1 MDSKMITIAAA
12 GAAILLLAEMA
23 NDREAYYGD
32 GSQAR
37 YPQFLLYKCRPE
49 LFREI
54 TRLERK
60 TFYNLVKE
68 IERFGLLKNGSS
80 VSVEEQLLIFLD
92 IVCNNNSMRQTAVKF
107 CPGLYTIT
115 RYFSQVLNALVALY
129 PNYVSYTPA
138 TCALPNKIAKNPKYK
153 PFKNCLGALDGV
165 FIPATVPVADQ
176 SPWRSRKNIIA
187 QNVLA
192 AINFNFEFVF
202 VLATSAHN
210 TRVFND
216 STTKGLNITGKKY
229 FLANAGYGM
238 RQGLMTPFQG
248 VRYHLKE
255 QAAAGR
261 SPSNRKE
268 LYNLRHATLQNQVE
282 RIFGC
287 MKRKFPILT
296 TPPEF
301 QLNKQVHLV
310 YALCMLWNFIQKNEA
325 LDNLF
330 DDPSKIPI
338 ITQPTEEEIEEGLS
352 IADEDALQK
361 ARREQ
366 IATKLFNQYVA
377 YNSC

>member
-1 MDSKMITIAAA
+1 
-12 GAAILLLAEMA
+12 
-23 NDREAYYGD
+23 
-32 GSQAR
+32 
-37 YPQFLLYKCRPE
+37 
-49 LFREI
+49 
-54 TRLERK
+54 
-60 TFYNLVKE
+60 
-68 IERFGLLKNGSS
+68 
-80 VSVEEQLLIFLD
+80 
-92 IVCNNNSMRQTAVKF
+92 
-107 CPGLYTIT
+107 
-115 RYFSQVLNALVALY
+115 LVALY

-138 TCALPNKIAKNPKYK
+138 TCALPDKIAKNPKYK
-153 PFKNCLGALDGV
+153 PFKNCLGALNGV
-165 FIPATVPVADQ
+165 FIPATVLVADQ
-176 SPWRSRKNIIA
+176 SPWRNRKNIIA

-202 VLATSAHN
+202 VLAGWERSALN

-216 STTKGLNITGKKY
+216 ATTKGLNITGKKY
-229 FLANAGYGM
+229 FLADAGYGM
-238 RQGLMTPFQG
+238 RQGLMTPFRG

-261 SPSNRKE
+261 RPSNRNK
-268 LYNLRHATLQNQVE
+268 LYNLRHATLQNQLE

-296 TPPEF
+296 TPPKF

-310 YALCMLWNFIQKNEA
+310 YALCMLWSFIRKNEA

-330 DDPSKIPI
+330 DNPSKIPI
-338 ITQPTEEEIEEGLS
+338 ITQPTKEEIEEGLS

-361 ARREQ
+361 ARQEQ